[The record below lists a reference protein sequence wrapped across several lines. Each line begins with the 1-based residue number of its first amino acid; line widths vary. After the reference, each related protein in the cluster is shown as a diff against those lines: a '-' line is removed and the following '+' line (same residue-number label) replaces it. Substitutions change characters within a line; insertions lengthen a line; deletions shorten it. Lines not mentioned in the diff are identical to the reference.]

1 MTARDFTERDI
12 HLALDGELPA
22 EERAAFESWLD
33 SNPEMKARGS
43 RYDADGAALRAAF
56 AGVLEEPLPARFTDM
71 VAGKERVSRVRR
83 SPWWQAAA
91 AAALLAVGGAGGF
104 AVGTRDFGFE
114 DPAGDRLAEEA
125 VAAHAI
131 YASEKRHA
139 VEVPASD
146 KEHMQT
152 WLSARLGL
160 RLVAPD
166 LTADGFQLVGGR
178 LLPAGESKAAML
190 LYEDEEG
197 NRISLFVTGDLAATP
212 RAPMPRRTAR
222 RRFTGWTRVMAAPWL
237 AHCRANGSP
246 RLPGTPTGNW
256 LRVSRVSTA
265 PSDRAWLRD

>member
-71 VAGKERVSRVRR
+71 VAGTERVSRVRR

-197 NRISLFVTGDLAATP
+197 NRISLFVTGDSGSNAKGTYAAQNGPTAVYWLDKGYGCAVVGSLPRERLAAV
-212 RAPMPRRTAR
+212 AR
-222 RRFTGWTRVMAAPWL
+222 NAYGQLVAGIA
-237 AHCRANGSP
+237 S
-246 RLPGTPTGNW
+246 
-256 LRVSRVSTA
+256 
-265 PSDRAWLRD
+265 